1 MFKRYVTRIA
11 VRIVF
16 DKRNKF
22 IAMKGEKNMAK
33 LLYITANPKREEESY
48 SLSVGRAFLNAY
60 KQQNPQD
67 EIIELDLYRTDIPYI
82 DADVLNGWG
91 KLQQGQSFDQLSAE
105 EKQKISRINELTD
118 QFISADKYVFVTPM
132 WNFSFP
138 PKMKAYIDTICIAGK
153 TFRYTENGSVGL
165 LTGRK
170 AVHIQA
176 RGGIYSEG
184 PTKEVEFGDRYLRAV
199 LGFIGIT
206 DVQSV
211 IVEGM
216 AQFPNEAESIK
227 ENAIKRAEQVA
238 KNF

>member
-1 MFKRYVTRIA
+1 
-11 VRIVF
+11 
-16 DKRNKF
+16 
-22 IAMKGEKNMAK
+22 MAK
-33 LLYITANPKREEESY
+33 LLYITANPKAEEQSF

-67 EIIELDLYRTDIPYI
+67 EIVELDLYQTDIPYI
-82 DADVLNGWG
+82 DTDVFSGWG
-91 KLQQGQSFDQLSAE
+91 KLQQGHAFDQLSAD
-105 EKQKISRINELTD
+105 EKAKVSRINQLTD
-118 QFISADKYVFVTPM
+118 QFIEADKYVFVTPM

-153 TFRYTENGSVGL
+153 TFKYTENGSVGL
-165 LTGRK
+165 LTDKK

-176 RGGIYSEG
+176 RGGIYSEA
-184 PTKEVEFGDRYLRAV
+184 PMNEFEFGDRYLKAV

-206 DVQSV
+206 DVQSI

-216 AQFPNEAESIK
+216 AQFPNEAEGIK
-227 ENAIKRAEQVA
+227 EKAIKQAQEVA

>member
-1 MFKRYVTRIA
+1 
-11 VRIVF
+11 
-16 DKRNKF
+16 
-22 IAMKGEKNMAK
+22 MAK

-48 SLSVGRAFLNAY
+48 SLSVGRAFLDAY

-91 KLQQGQSFDQLSAE
+91 KLQQGYAFEQLNTE

-138 PKMKAYIDTICIAGK
+138 PKMKAFIDTICIAGK
-153 TFRYTENGSVGL
+153 TFRYTENGPVGL

-170 AVHIQA
+170 ALHIQA
-176 RGGIYSEG
+176 RGGIYSEE
-184 PTKEVEFGDRYLRAV
+184 PMKEMEFGDRYLRAIFS
-199 LGFIGIT
+199 FIGIT
-206 DVQSV
+206 DVQSI

-216 AQFPNEAESIK
+216 AQFPNEAEAIK
-227 ENAIKRAEQVA
+227 QNAIKQAEQAA